1 MSEHMETMVNI
12 MYNDWK
18 TLTKAEVAEFVVKK
32 ALSPEEYQEIVGE
45 EYEKVVQKNKK

>member
-18 TLTKAEVAEFVVKK
+18 TLTKEEVAAFVVKK
-32 ALSPEEYQEIVGE
+32 ALSPEEY
-45 EYEKVVQKNKK
+45 KNITNEDYVAPES

>member
-18 TLTKAEVAEFVVKK
+18 TLTKEEVAAFVPKK
-32 ALSPEEYQEIVGE
+32 ALTIEEYKQITGE
-45 EYEKVVQKNKK
+45 DYVAPK